1 MWVSWISP
9 GLLRSIFAAYCMLE
23 ILYWEVSVWL
33 HQADA
38 RLPVDWS
45 KLQVQ
50 ADARTHDLCERMLT
64 LGVGLGDVP
73 FGT

>member
-1 MWVSWISP
+1 MKAIR
-9 GLLRSIFAAYCMLE
+9 GYLRLVEFLHG

-38 RLPVDWS
+38 RLPVVWS

-50 ADARTHDLCERMLT
+50 EDARAHNL
-64 LGVGLGDVP
+64 
-73 FGT
+73 